1 MEKNS
6 NYIFLPLIGLFA
18 SILAMLIIAEAKDG
32 DGIFPWVLLFILS
45 VADIYN
51 DSSRDDSDD
60 YFHSSSTGT
69 GTGNNRYD
77 YNNSKYSSQHK
88 SSYKDREES
97 AYKLEAKKLKD
108 KLSKSNV
115 VKIVKKTD

>member
-1 MEKNS
+1 
-6 NYIFLPLIGLFA
+6 
-18 SILAMLIIAEAKDG
+18 MLIISETKDG

-45 VADIYN
+45 VVDIYN

-69 GTGNNRYD
+69 GTGTGNNRYD
-77 YNNSKYSSQHK
+77 YNNSKYNYGYSNSYK
-88 SSYKDREES
+88 SNYKDREEN